1 MENLQLMNDRRNSNA
16 RRNISERRTDD
27 RRDEHRDTLES
38 EIRFLRAGASA
49 DQILH
54 GDLIDVSPAGLQLL
68 LDEVLQP
75 TDRILVEV
83 RCADDCCFNLTA
95 EVIWVD
101 TGDANRQRTG
111 CELCVKLSRKQ
122 RQTLQQFV
130 AAAAPR

>member
-16 RRNISERRTDD
+16 RRKISERRTDD
-27 RRDEHRDTLES
+27 RRDERRDILES

-49 DQILH
+49 DEILH
-54 GDLIDVSPAGLQLL
+54 GELIDVSPAGLKML
-68 LDEVLQP
+68 LDEALKP

-101 TGDANRQRTG
+101 TGDDDRQRTG

-122 RQTLQQFV
+122 RRTLQRFV
-130 AAAAPR
+130 AAAATR